1 MSREYDVIIA
11 GAGPAGSEAART
23 VASRGWDVAVLESEG
38 EAEFPA
44 QSNKSTAG
52 TFPRMTGDFYIPED
66 VVMNNTDSV
75 VLESP
80 DNHYTQEKT
89 GSVLD
94 FGDFKEYMAEQ
105 GQEKGAEYLF
115 DSHVTGP
122 ITDEQGSIQ
131 GVQYNGDQEIYG
143 DIVIDATGPSAP
155 IAQDDEVGFIDLDPE
170 KRAVGW
176 EYLIDGVEPD
186 AEGYADLTDAMMLR
200 LDHDIAPGG
209 YSWIFHTG
217 EDTAKVG
224 LCYID
229 NDAHHEYGGEDF
241 NILDSLENW
250 IVEDPRFPEVDD
262 RDDIDPLEPHQGS
275 AHIQMPE
282 NVSAEGVMGVGDTV
296 STIDPVWGEGIDV
309 GMKSGK
315 QAGITAL
322 EALGPKKS
330 GGEADTSAEQ
340 MERYD
345 RRWKEKVAPNRW
357 RRDFMTHLMYNADNE
372 RYDQLM
378 DDLGQMD
385 GDSLRKLNQ
394 GSPRAMLD
402 VLHLSDSS
410 NVGQIAREKLG
421 EHPAVRKAE
430 EKVENWTDF

>member
-1 MSREYDVIIA
+1 MKDEYDLVVA

-23 VASRGWDVAVLESEG
+23 VASRGWDVAVLESET
-38 EAEFPA
+38 EDEYPA

-52 TFPRMTGDFYIPED
+52 TFPRMTGDFYIPDD
-66 VVMNNTDSV
+66 VVMNSTDSV

-80 DNHYTQEKT
+80 NNHYVQEKT

-94 FGDFKEYMAEQ
+94 FGDLKEYLVEQ
-105 GQEKGAEYLF
+105 GREHGADYIF

-122 ITDEQGSIQ
+122 VTDGDGSIQ
-131 GVQYNGDQEIYG
+131 GVRYNGDQEIYG
-143 DIVIDATGPSAP
+143 DIVIDATGPAAP
-155 IAQDDEVGFIDLDPE
+155 IAQDEEVGFIDLEPE

-176 EYLIDGVEPD
+176 EYLLDGVDPK
-186 AEGYADLTDAMMLR
+186 AEGHADLTDAMMLR

-217 EDTAKVG
+217 EDEAKIG

-229 NDAHHEYGGEDF
+229 NGAHSEYGGEDF
-241 NILDSLENW
+241 NILESLENW

-262 RDDIDPLEPHQGS
+262 TDDIDPLERHQGS

-282 NVSAEGVMGVGDTV
+282 QVSSEGVMGVGDTV
-296 STIDPVWGEGIDV
+296 STIDPLWGEGIDT

-322 EALGPKKS
+322 EALGPKKN
-330 GGEADTSAEQ
+330 GGKPDTSAEQ

-345 RRWKEKVAPNRW
+345 QRWNEKVAPNRW
-357 RRDFMTHLMYNADNE
+357 RRDFMTHLIYNADND
-372 RYDQLM
+372 RYDRLLE
-378 DDLGQMD
+378 DLDQMD
-385 GDSLRKLNQ
+385 GESLGKLTQ
-394 GSPRAMLD
+394 GNPRAMMK
-402 VLHLSDSS
+402 VLHLSDQSKFR
-410 NVGQIAREKLG
+410 QIASERLR

-430 EKVENWTDF
+430 EKVESWTDL

>member
-1 MSREYDVIIA
+1 MADEYDVIIA

-23 VASRGWDVAVLESEG
+23 VASRGWDVAVLESES
-38 EAEFPA
+38 EEDYPA

-52 TFPRMTGDFYIPED
+52 TFPRMTGDFYIPDD

-80 DNHYTQEKT
+80 NDHYVQEKT

-94 FGDFKEYMAEQ
+94 FGEFKEYMVEQ
-105 GQEKGAEYLF
+105 GEEHGADYVF

-122 ITDEQGSIQ
+122 VTEDGDIQ
-131 GVQYNGDQEIYG
+131 GVRYNGDQEVYG
-143 DIVIDATGPSAP
+143 DIVIDATGPAAP
-155 IAQDDEVGFIDLDPE
+155 IAQDDEVGFIDLEPE

-176 EYLIDGVEPD
+176 EYELDGVDPD

-229 NDAHHEYGGEDF
+229 NEAHQEYGGEDF
-241 NILDSLENW
+241 NILESLEDW
-250 IVEDPRFPEVDD
+250 IVKDPRFPEVDS
-262 RDDIDPLEPHQGS
+262 RRDIDPLERHQGS

-282 NVSAEGVMGVGDTV
+282 QVSAQGVMGVGDTV

-309 GMKSGK
+309 GMKSGNA
-315 QAGITAL
+315 AGITAL
-322 EALGPKKS
+322 EALGPKKK
-330 GGEADTSAEQ
+330 GGDADTSAEQ

-345 RRWKEKVAPNRW
+345 RRWRNDVAPNRW

-372 RYDQLM
+372 RFDRFMQ
-378 DDLGQMD
+378 DLDSME

-394 GSPRAMLD
+394 GNPLAMME
-402 VLHLSDSS
+402 VLHTSDHR
-410 NVGQIAREKLG
+410 NIRRVAGEKLR
-421 EHPAVRKAE
+421 EHPAVRAAE
-430 EKVENWTDF
+430 KKVNKWIRLG